1 MRSAVLSRRCGA
13 GLAIRSLVSQ
23 RQYCDSRKEWCHAV
37 LPTRCVKSIGAI
49 SVALLTQM
57 APGVGKRS
65 LASQSHAHTFPFG
78 QLITLR
84 DSSDDSQPQKNEK

>member
-49 SVALLTQM
+49 SVVLLTQM

-65 LASQSHAHTFPFG
+65 FVGQSVTRSHVPIWTANHTQR
-78 QLITLR
+78 QL
-84 DSSDDSQPQKNEK
+84 